1 MEALKGL
8 LKAFIRCKTFQKYCK
23 ALNPEEVLYLYVDIN
38 FRNTNQLS
46 WAINYIMVCVEG
58 LTK

>member
-46 WAINYIMVCVEG
+46 WAINHIYNGMR
-58 LTK
+58 